1 MSKKTE
7 SNMITTDKILGTDE
21 AWETDVLGNDAQF
34 AKAASI
40 EVTNQIDE
48 ALCMQSISIRLEK
61 RLVDSFKVL
70 GDFHGVGYQ
79 PLMRDALNRFA
90 TYEMKAIVSGIVESQ
105 KTHKSQKKVTKS
117 VEYCEPEKRR
127 A

>member
-1 MSKKTE
+1 MSKTTESDMTKTE
-7 SNMITTDKILGTDE
+7 KILGTDE
-21 AWETDVLGNDAQF
+21 AWETDVLGNDAKF

-40 EVTNQIDE
+40 DVTNQIDD
-48 ALCMQSISIRLEK
+48 ALCLQSISIRLEK
-61 RLVDSFKVL
+61 RLVDSFKLL

-90 TYEMKAIVSGIVESQ
+90 AYEMKAIVSGFVESQ
-105 KTHKSQKKVTKS
+105 KTHKAQKKVAKNI
-117 VEYCEPEKRR
+117 EYCEPELKR